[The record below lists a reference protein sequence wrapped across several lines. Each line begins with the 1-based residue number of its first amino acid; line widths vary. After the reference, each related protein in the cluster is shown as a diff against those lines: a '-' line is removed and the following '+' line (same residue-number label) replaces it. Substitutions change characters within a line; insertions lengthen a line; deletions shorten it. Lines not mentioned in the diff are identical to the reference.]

1 MRQNLHVLSLIPNR
15 LQSKNSN
22 PQVEVRRLALV
33 LMVPTAGGRQ
43 LAVSDF
49 GAIDGKPVFYL
60 HGTPGSRLGPRPRAL
75 LLHQLGVRLIMFDR
89 PGYGESDRQ
98 PGRTVANGAADVA
111 TIADALEFERFAVVG
126 RSGGG
131 PHALACAALL
141 PSRVTRAAALVA
153 LAPSEADGLD
163 WFAGMTRSNVT
174 EFSVAHHGR
183 DAVTER
189 LELAAEWIQADPN
202 RMIAALYA
210 DLTDADRRVV
220 ANVGIRRMLVS
231 NFAEAFR
238 RSADGWIDD
247 VMALTAPWG
256 FDPADITTPTLVWH
270 GAEDRFCPAGHSA
283 WLGGRIPGAT
293 LVLEP
298 GGSHFDALRVLPGML
313 PWLAA
318 A

>member
-1 MRQNLHVLSLIPNR
+1 MLMVPAAGG
-15 LQSKNSN
+15 
-22 PQVEVRRLALV
+22 RRLA
-33 LMVPTAGGRQ
+33 
-43 LAVSDF
+43 VSEF
-49 GAIDGKPVFYL
+49 GAMDGKPVFYL

-75 LLHQLGVRLIMFDR
+75 VLHQLGVRLIMFDR

-98 PGRTVANGAADVA
+98 PGRTVSDGAAHVA
-111 TIADALEFERFAVVG
+111 TIADALEFDQFAVVG

-141 PSRVTRAAALVA
+141 PGRVTRAAALVA

-174 EFSVAHHGR
+174 EFSAAHHGR
-183 DAVTER
+183 DALAKR
-189 LELAAEWIQADPN
+189 LRLAAERIQADPS

-220 ANVGIRRMLVS
+220 ADVGIRRMLVS

-256 FDPADITTPTLVWH
+256 FDPGDITTPTRVWH
-270 GAEDRFCPAGHSA
+270 GAEDRFSPAGHSA
-283 WLGGRIPGAT
+283 WLGGRIQGAT
-293 LVLEP
+293 VVLEP
-298 GGSHFDALRVLPGML
+298 GGSHFGALRVLPGLL

>member
-1 MRQNLHVLSLIPNR
+1 M
-15 LQSKNSN
+15 
-22 PQVEVRRLALV
+22 
-33 LMVPTAGGRQ
+33 LMVPAAGGRR
-43 LAVSDF
+43 LSVSDF
-49 GAIDGKPVFYL
+49 GAMDGKPVFYL

-98 PGRTVANGAADVA
+98 PRRTVADGAADVA
-111 TIADALEFERFAVVG
+111 TIADALELDQFAVVG

-141 PSRVTRAAALVA
+141 PGRVTRAAALVA
-153 LAPSEADGLD
+153 LAPNGADGLD

-174 EFSVAHHGR
+174 EFSAAHHGR
-183 DAVTER
+183 DAVAER
-189 LELAAEWIQADPN
+189 LRLAAKRIQADPR

-220 ANVGIRRMLVS
+220 ADVGIRRMLVS
-231 NFAEAFR
+231 NYAEAFR

-256 FDPADITTPTLVWH
+256 FDPADITTPTRVWH
-270 GAEDRFCPAGHSA
+270 GAEDRFSPAGHSA
-283 WLGGRIPGAT
+283 WLGGRIRGAT
-293 LVLEP
+293 VVLQP
-298 GGSHFDALRVLPGML
+298 GGSHFGALRVLPGML